1 MALLTLVRPSFY
13 QDSVALLALARELRA
28 RPNVA
33 EAAAL
38 MATPANRELLAQA
51 GLLTAEAA
59 AAGPNDLFVVID
71 AAPAAALPARAR
83 AEGLLSA
90 RRARRE
96 HGGRHAPRTID
107 GALRRMPDADLA
119 LISVPGAWAAAEA
132 RRALARGLHVMIWS
146 DNVSIEDEVALKQL
160 AARRGMLLMGPDCGT
175 AYLGGIP
182 LGFANLVPRGHVGMV
197 AASGTGLQQ
206 VAALLA
212 AQGEGISQ
220 AIGVGGRD
228 MSLAVGGLMTLA
240 ALDALGDD
248 AATEVIAVI
257 GKPGAPAVR
266 RAVEAKLRAI
276 GKPAV
281 VALLGKDVRTGTE
294 HGITTVATL
303 EDACGAV
310 IAGSRWSP
318 RAFSLSPEEVRRQV
332 EAARR
337 GLSGGGPALRGLY
350 AGGTLAHEAAL
361 ILEPWLGPIDTNMS
375 PRPPEGPHP
384 LAPSR
389 SRHQIV
395 DLGADEHTVSRAHPL
410 LDPTLRLQAIAAGAR
425 DNDVGVL
432 LLDVVLGMSQ
442 ALRMGDEMHQRN
454 VAASA
459 LLGRILMPHVARAA
473 AHTEDVARIAE
484 LMGGNDQFFLNL
496 AMAAGKAGADPCLGI
511 AGSTMVATMARNGTE
526 LGIRVAGLGDRWFTA
541 EVNVPRGLYFPGFE
555 PEDANPDIGDSAI
568 VETIGLGAF
577 AMAASPS
584 VVRLVGAGGLADAI
598 RITEEMAEI
607 CLGEHPHFRMPT
619 LDERGTP
626 VGIDVCRVVETGITP
641 LINTGIAGRIPGTGQ
656 IGAGVVRAPLACF
669 EAALAALVSE
679 PGPRNG

>member
-1 MALLTLVRPSFY
+1 MALLTLVKPSFY

-28 RPNVA
+28 RPDVA

-59 AAGPNDLFVVID
+59 AAGPNDLVVVID
-71 AAPAAALPARAR
+71 AAPTVALPARAR
-83 AEGLLSA
+83 AEELLSA

-96 HGGRHAPRTID
+96 HGVRHAPRTFD
-107 GALRRMPDADLA
+107 AALRRMPDADLA

-160 AARRGMLLMGPDCGT
+160 AAGRGLLVLGPDCGT

-182 LGFANLVPRGHVGMV
+182 LGFANLVPRGRVGMV

-240 ALDALGDD
+240 ALDALGAD

-266 RAVEAKLRAI
+266 RAVETKLRAI

-281 VALLGKDVRTGTE
+281 VALLGADIRTGTT

-303 EDACGAV
+303 EDTCGAIV
-310 IAGSRWSP
+310 AGSRWSP
-318 RAFSLSPEEVRRQV
+318 RAFSLSPEDVRRQV

-337 GLSGGGPALRGLY
+337 GLPPGGTAIRGLY

-361 ILEPWLGPIDTNMS
+361 ILEPWLGPIDTNMT
-375 PRPPEGPHP
+375 PRPQP
-384 LAPSR
+384 LASSR

-395 DLGADEHTVSRAHPL
+395 DLGADEHTVSRAHPM
-410 LDPTLRLQAIAAGAR
+410 LDPTLRLEAIAAAAR
-425 DNDVGVL
+425 DDDVGVL
-432 LLDVVLGMSQ
+432 LLDVVLGLGAAADPAADLAPALEAARGRGRALAIVLSVIGTAADPQGLAGQIARLERAGAWVLPSNAQ
-442 ALRMGDEMHQRN
+442 A
-454 VAASA
+454 
-459 LLGRILMPHVARAA
+459 ARAA
-473 AHTEDVARIAE
+473 A
-484 LMGGNDQFFLNL
+484 
-496 AMAAGKAGADPCLGI
+496 CI
-511 AGSTMVATMARNGTE
+511 AG
-526 LGIRVAGLGDRWFTA
+526 
-541 EVNVPRGLYFPGFE
+541 
-555 PEDANPDIGDSAI
+555 PDHVMNALLMKS
-568 VETIGLGAF
+568 
-577 AMAASPS
+577 SP
-584 VVRLVGAGGLADAI
+584 
-598 RITEEMAEI
+598 
-607 CLGEHPHFRMPT
+607 
-619 LDERGTP
+619 
-626 VGIDVCRVVETGITP
+626 
-641 LINTGIAGRIPGTGQ
+641 
-656 IGAGVVRAPLACF
+656 
-669 EAALAALVSE
+669 
-679 PGPRNG
+679 

>member
-1 MALLTLVRPSFY
+1 MLTRTLMALLTLVRPSFY

-28 RPNVA
+28 RPDVA

-59 AAGPNDLFVVID
+59 AAGPNDLVVVID

-83 AEGLLSA
+83 AEELLSA

-107 GALRRMPDADLA
+107 SALRRMPDADLA

-160 AARRGMLLMGPDCGT
+160 AARRGLLVMGPDCGT

-182 LGFANLVPRGHVGMV
+182 LGFANLVPRGRVGMV

-228 MSLAVGGLMTLA
+228 MSHAVGGLMTLA
-240 ALDALGDD
+240 ALDALGAD

-266 RAVEAKLRAI
+266 RAVETKLRAI

-318 RAFSLSPEEVRRQV
+318 RAFSLSPEEVRRQ
-332 EAARR
+332 RR
-337 GLSGGGPALRGLY
+337 GGAPRLAGGG
-350 AGGTLAHEAAL
+350 
-361 ILEPWLGPIDTNMS
+361 
-375 PRPPEGPHP
+375 RP
-384 LAPSR
+384 S
-389 SRHQIV
+389 
-395 DLGADEHTVSRAHPL
+395 
-410 LDPTLRLQAIAAGAR
+410 
-425 DNDVGVL
+425 
-432 LLDVVLGMSQ
+432 
-442 ALRMGDEMHQRN
+442 
-454 VAASA
+454 
-459 LLGRILMPHVARAA
+459 
-473 AHTEDVARIAE
+473 
-484 LMGGNDQFFLNL
+484 
-496 AMAAGKAGADPCLGI
+496 
-511 AGSTMVATMARNGTE
+511 AGSMR
-526 LGIRVAGLGDRWFTA
+526 
-541 EVNVPRGLYFPGFE
+541 
-555 PEDANPDIGDSAI
+555 
-568 VETIGLGAF
+568 
-577 AMAASPS
+577 
-584 VVRLVGAGGLADAI
+584 
-598 RITEEMAEI
+598 
-607 CLGEHPHFRMPT
+607 
-619 LDERGTP
+619 
-626 VGIDVCRVVETGITP
+626 
-641 LINTGIAGRIPGTGQ
+641 AGRSPT
-656 IGAGVVRAPLACF
+656 R
-669 EAALAALVSE
+669 
-679 PGPRNG
+679 PR